1 MWNQRDVREVRRE
14 HIGEVGK
21 GGALA
26 TLTRSPG
33 IRVGA
38 REMANWE
45 ECRDDWEGVFDC
57 EVVFAFELSR
67 LLIINRLPK
76 ELSEDDPARFMS
88 LFKFDTSRLPKLLP
102 DVLR

>member
-38 REMANWE
+38 R
-45 ECRDDWEGVFDC
+45 RD
-57 EVVFAFELSR
+57 
-67 LLIINRLPK
+67 IIQNGR
-76 ELSEDDPARFMS
+76 S
-88 LFKFDTSRLPKLLP
+88 
-102 DVLR
+102 